1 MKQSTLAKWL
11 KVVLTGVGVCG
22 IVGYAW
28 VVPSFGQMIVRD
40 NPDYAHCYYPWLIFL
55 WVTAIP
61 CYIALVLGW
70 RIASNIGEDRSFSM
84 DNAKLLKWIAY
95 LAVGDA
101 GFFFVMNILYL
112 FLNMSH
118 PGVTLISLI
127 VVFAGIAVS
136 VAAAALSHLVHKAAE
151 LQEQSD
157 LTI

>member
-11 KVVLTGVGVCG
+11 KFVLIGVGLCG

-28 VVPSFGQMIVRD
+28 VIPSFGQMLVQD
-40 NPDYAHCYYPWLIFL
+40 NPEYAGCYYPWLIFL

-84 DNAKLLKWIAY
+84 DNARLLKWIAY

-101 GFFFVMNILYL
+101 GFFFVMNVLYL
-112 FLNMSH
+112 VLNMSH

-136 VAAAALSHLVHKAAE
+136 VAAAALSHLVQKAAR

>member
-11 KVVLTGVGVCG
+11 KMILVGVGICG

-28 VVPSFGQMIVRD
+28 VIPSFGQMLVRD
-40 NPDYAHCYYPWLIFL
+40 NPEFDYCYYPWLFFL
-55 WVTAIP
+55 WATAIP

-70 RIASNIGEDRSFSM
+70 RIASNIGADRSFSLE
-84 DNAKLLKWIAY
+84 NAKLLKWISV
-95 LAVGDA
+95 LALVDA
-101 GFFFVMNILYL
+101 GFFFIMNILYL
-112 FLNMSH
+112 FLGLSH
-118 PGVTLISLI
+118 PGVTLISLV

-136 VAAAALSHLVHKAAE
+136 VAAAVLSHLVMAAQE

>member
-11 KVVLTGVGVCG
+11 KIVLVGVGICG

-28 VVPSFGQMIVRD
+28 VIPSFGQSLVRD
-40 NPDYAHCYYPWLIFL
+40 NPEFAYCYYPWLIFL
-55 WVTAIP
+55 WATAVP
-61 CYIALVLGW
+61 CYIALALGW

-101 GFFFVMNILYL
+101 GFFFVMNVLYL
-112 FLNMSH
+112 FLGMSH
-118 PGVTLISLI
+118 PGVTLVSLI

-136 VAAAALSHLVHKAAE
+136 VAAATLSHLVHKAAE